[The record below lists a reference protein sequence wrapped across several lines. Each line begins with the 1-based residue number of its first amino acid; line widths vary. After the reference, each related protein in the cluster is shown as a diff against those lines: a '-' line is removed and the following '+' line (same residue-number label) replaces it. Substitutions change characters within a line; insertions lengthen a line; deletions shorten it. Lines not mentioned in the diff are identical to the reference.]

1 MTPTQLAAATLIVIA
16 GIGIVVAVLIGPL
29 LRRRGTMDP
38 RVVRARAMSY
48 AALAGILAVA
58 ILIGLPA
65 LTVMFAAI
73 AAVALLEWSRL
84 ADLPVH
90 HVIALEIGSLAIM
103 VATALR
109 GAATADLLVG
119 GLVLAGALMPVVRP
133 DTNRAIRDFGLAAVG
148 LIILSVMLAHGV
160 ALAAERGR
168 VGRPAG
174 GRRLPR
180 LRRSDVGAFIV
191 GKRFGSVPLA
201 PSLSPNKTREGLI
214 GNILGAAVG
223 IAILA
228 PALSSV
234 GGPLLFVG
242 LVVIVGL
249 GSVWGDLL
257 ESAAKREFGVKD
269 AGSWLPGFGGILDRV
284 DSLLLAL
291 PLTYWALRLA
301 DTGYRLTCPPGSSRQ
316 SPASDA
322 RSSTGSS
329 VRSSAHS
336 SAGRGSRVASGS
348 STCRG
353 RCSSAPTTRA
363 ISTSRSSVAR
373 SDGTADIASRSPPQT
388 TTGSS
393 DGSTSSSCRGSRR
406 SRFDGWGGAPS
417 RSAPWKDCSTTA
429 GASSSFPRAR
439 GAGPARSAS
448 SSPGPD

>member
-16 GIGIVVAVLIGPL
+16 GVGIVVALLVGPL
-29 LRRRGTMDP
+29 LRRRGTLDP

-48 AALAGILAVA
+48 AALAGILAIA

-84 ADLPVH
+84 ADLPLH
-90 HVIALEIGSLAIM
+90 HVIALQVGSLAIM
-103 VATALR
+103 VATAIH
-109 GAATADLLVG
+109 GTGTADLLVG

-160 ALAAERGR
+160 ALAAERGESG
-168 VGRPAG
+168 VLLVAAVCLGCAG
-174 GRRLPR
+174 
-180 LRRSDVGAFIV
+180 SDVGAFVV

-214 GNILGAAVG
+214 GNILGAAIG

-234 GGPLLFVG
+234 GGPLLFAG

-301 DTGYRLTCPPGSSRQ
+301 DTV
-316 SPASDA
+316 
-322 RSSTGSS
+322 TG
-329 VRSSAHS
+329 
-336 SAGRGSRVASGS
+336 
-348 STCRG
+348 
-353 RCSSAPTTRA
+353 
-363 ISTSRSSVAR
+363 
-373 SDGTADIASRSPPQT
+373 
-388 TTGSS
+388 
-393 DGSTSSSCRGSRR
+393 
-406 SRFDGWGGAPS
+406 
-417 RSAPWKDCSTTA
+417 
-429 GASSSFPRAR
+429 
-439 GAGPARSAS
+439 
-448 SSPGPD
+448 

>member
-1 MTPTQLAAATLIVIA
+1 MTPTQLAAATLIFIA
-16 GIGIVVAVLIGPL
+16 GIGIVVAVLVGPL
-29 LRRRGTMDP
+29 LRRRGTLDP
-38 RVVRARAMSY
+38 QVVRARAMSY
-48 AALAGILAVA
+48 AALAGILAIA

-90 HVIALEIGSLAIM
+90 HVIALEIGSLVIM
-103 VATALR
+103 VATALH
-109 GAATADLLVG
+109 GAGTADLLVG

-160 ALAAERGR
+160 ALAAERGASG
-168 VGRPAG
+168 VLLVAAVCLGCAG
-174 GRRLPR
+174 
-180 LRRSDVGAFIV
+180 SDVGAFIV

-301 DTGYRLTCPPGSSRQ
+301 DTV
-316 SPASDA
+316 
-322 RSSTGSS
+322 TG
-329 VRSSAHS
+329 
-336 SAGRGSRVASGS
+336 
-348 STCRG
+348 
-353 RCSSAPTTRA
+353 
-363 ISTSRSSVAR
+363 
-373 SDGTADIASRSPPQT
+373 
-388 TTGSS
+388 
-393 DGSTSSSCRGSRR
+393 
-406 SRFDGWGGAPS
+406 
-417 RSAPWKDCSTTA
+417 
-429 GASSSFPRAR
+429 
-439 GAGPARSAS
+439 
-448 SSPGPD
+448 

>member
-1 MTPTQLAAATLIVIA
+1 VTPTQLAAATLIVIA
-16 GIGIVVAVLIGPL
+16 GIGIVVAVLVGPL

-38 RVVRARAMSY
+38 GVVRARAMSY
-48 AALAGILAVA
+48 AALAGLLAIA

-90 HVIALEIGSLAIM
+90 HVVALQIGSVAIM
-103 VATALR
+103 VATALH
-109 GAATADLLVG
+109 GATTADLLVG

-160 ALAAERGR
+160 ALAAERGESGILL
-168 VGRPAG
+168 VAAVCLGCAG
-174 GRRLPR
+174 
-180 LRRSDVGAFIV
+180 SDVGAFIV

-234 GGPLLFVG
+234 GGPLLFAG

-269 AGSWLPGFGGILDRV
+269 AGSWLPGFGGILDRI

-301 DTGYRLTCPPGSSRQ
+301 DL
-316 SPASDA
+316 
-322 RSSTGSS
+322 
-329 VRSSAHS
+329 V
-336 SAGRGSRVASGS
+336 SG
-348 STCRG
+348 
-353 RCSSAPTTRA
+353 
-363 ISTSRSSVAR
+363 
-373 SDGTADIASRSPPQT
+373 
-388 TTGSS
+388 
-393 DGSTSSSCRGSRR
+393 
-406 SRFDGWGGAPS
+406 
-417 RSAPWKDCSTTA
+417 
-429 GASSSFPRAR
+429 
-439 GAGPARSAS
+439 
-448 SSPGPD
+448 